1 MHGHFQACGTWVRQ
15 QHRPCFC
22 LDLEA
27 VTLASGLNGCR
38 EMHLVGSR
46 YWWCMKDVERGRS
59 SVGSVPSGVGARR
72 RVQELGFPLKVKAT
86 SNGCFIADLS
96 PHSDSLLELRAALAR
111 NFDLV
116 DEERRWLR

>member
-1 MHGHFQACGTWVRQ
+1 M
-15 QHRPCFC
+15 
-22 LDLEA
+22 D
-27 VTLASGLNGCR
+27 
-38 EMHLVGSR
+38 LVGSG
-46 YWWCMKDVERGRS
+46 YWCSVKDVEGGRS
-59 SVGSVPSGVGARR
+59 SCGSVPSGVQARP

-116 DEERRWLR
+116 DEERRLLRYVYN